1 MFTSFWVPSAAK
13 MAKSSIL
20 AALFSALPANALSLS
35 DLLSSSQHSI
45 SDKQESLSFAQTR
58 RDPEDI
64 LSQIHAQIQAL
75 T

>member
-20 AALFSALPANALSLS
+20 AALFSALPSNALSLS
-35 DLLSSSQHSI
+35 DLLNGSQHSV
-45 SDKQESLSFAQTR
+45 SDKHSAMSFAEVR